1 MSRSMRLDPAVVG
14 PEFGCG
20 CGQGAACRLL
30 WHVKAID
37 DFARRWLRRGYQSGE
52 VVLNGTVRGKL
63 TLSQY
68 VKRYVSTGQNQNV
81 PCCVTM
87 RTHDTPNN
95 RLLKAGLRRP
105 AVRHD
110 VN

>member
-1 MSRSMRLDPAVVG
+1 MRLDPAVVR

-20 CGQGAACRLL
+20 CGQGAACLLL

-63 TLSQY
+63 TLSQG
-68 VKRYVSTGQNQNV
+68 VGGSISAG
-81 PCCVTM
+81 M
-87 RTHDTPNN
+87 RIWAAELRQCD
-95 RLLKAGLRRP
+95 GL
-105 AVRHD
+105 
-110 VN
+110 